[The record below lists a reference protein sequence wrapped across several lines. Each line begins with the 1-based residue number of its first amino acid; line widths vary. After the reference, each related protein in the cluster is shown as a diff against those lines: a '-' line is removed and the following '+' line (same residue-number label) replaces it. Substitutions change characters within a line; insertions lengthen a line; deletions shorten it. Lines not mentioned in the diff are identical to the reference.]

1 MKTKLLCFILLLAV
15 IPVLGQVTPQAPQKF
30 SYQAVLRNA
39 DGTVIGNQSVEVQVK
54 LHAQAADGAVVYTQT
69 QTVETNQ
76 FGLVAFAVGGSSGFE
91 TIPWTDPIFME
102 ILVKRSGE
110 SSFSSMGTTQII
122 SVPYALVA
130 NNGIQGPYIQGQTVF
145 SNGGGWVGT
154 NRVMVAD
161 SSVVVTTPLGHDSS
175 KPIFAV
181 TNANGEM
188 VMAVYESGVRFYVEE
203 ETTKGVKGG
212 FAVGGLTNQVKETKS
227 GEPIYYMNIQPTQVQ
242 FLIEEPTEKGVK
254 GGFAV
259 GGLTNQTKG
268 TTAGDTVNYMSIQP
282 TQVQFLVVEPA
293 VKGVKGGFAVGG
305 LTNQGKTLTPTE
317 NYFEVNRDSA
327 QFLTPSLV
335 SQGNITTQGNI
346 TVSGNIT
353 TNVGQ
358 ADSTLTDFDGNTYQ
372 TVRIGFQ
379 QWMAENLKTTHYSDG
394 TPIDTAVHVYN
405 DWAYPDSI
413 NIYGRLY
420 SGLAISSGN
429 NVCPDGWHVPTPDD
443 WNELFTF
450 IAGPAGI
457 SDMQSRVLVLKKLL
471 EPGTMMEG
479 NGYWN
484 YPIYPTNETG
494 FTARPAGQRDY
505 LTYYSELHDY
515 ANFWSYVVGVGLQQ
529 VSMTTMDGGN
539 LEIMPPSDPN
549 YSFSVRCLQNP

>member
-1 MKTKLLCFILLLAV
+1 
-15 IPVLGQVTPQAPQKF
+15 
-30 SYQAVLRNA
+30 
-39 DGTVIGNQSVEVQVK
+39 
-54 LHAQAADGAVVYTQT
+54 
-69 QTVETNQ
+69 
-76 FGLVAFAVGGSSGFE
+76 
-91 TIPWTDPIFME
+91 
-102 ILVKRSGE
+102 
-110 SSFSSMGTTQII
+110 
-122 SVPYALVA
+122 
-130 NNGIQGPYIQGQTVF
+130 
-145 SNGGGWVGT
+145 
-154 NRVMVAD
+154 
-161 SSVVVTTPLGHDSS
+161 
-175 KPIFAV
+175 
-181 TNANGEM
+181 
-188 VMAVYESGVRFYVEE
+188 
-203 ETTKGVKGG
+203 
-212 FAVGGLTNQVKETKS
+212 
-227 GEPIYYMNIQPTQVQ
+227 
-242 FLIEEPTEKGVK
+242 
-254 GGFAV
+254 
-259 GGLTNQTKG
+259 
-268 TTAGDTVNYMSIQP
+268 
-282 TQVQFLVVEPA
+282 EPA

-358 ADSTLTDFDGNTYQ
+358 ADSTLTDVDGNTYQ

-515 ANFWSYVVGVGLQQ
+515 AYFWSYVVGVGLQQ

-539 LEIMPPSDPN
+539 LEIMPPSDSN

>member
-203 ETTKGVKGG
+203 ETTKGAKGG

-242 FLIEEPTEKGVK
+242 FLVE
-254 GGFAV
+254 
-259 GGLTNQTKG
+259 
-268 TTAGDTVNYMSIQP
+268 
-282 TQVQFLVVEPA
+282 EPA

-420 SGLAISSGN
+420 SGLAISSGK
-429 NVCPDGWHVPTPDD
+429 NVCPDDWHVPTPLD
-443 WNELFTF
+443 WDELFKF
-450 IAGPAGI
+450 VAGPAGI
-457 SDMQSRVLVLKKLL
+457 FDQASKVVVLKKLL
-471 EPGTMMEG
+471 EPGTMNEG

-484 YPIYPTNETG
+484 YPIFPTNETG

-539 LEIMPPSDPN
+539 VEVMQPMDPN
-549 YSFSVRCLQNP
+549 FSYSVRCLKNP